1 MSTERMTEN
10 IKENETIS
18 RKCQGKMKISN
29 KNLKNLKNLKFIHS
43 EKILPKK

>member
-29 KNLKNLKNLKFIHS
+29 KNLKFIHS